1 MANGS
6 FPGPAHSPYKIS
18 ETEINGFMSELQK
31 LGLDK
36 AAASTAAAAEKIK
49 MSVSSNGPAND
60 WILVNPADV
69 FLTRPP
75 PLLWPERRVKI
86 TEDQFGGAS
95 LKAKPEIASVLD
107 IRNRDTFWRK
117 IVVVEIIAYVF
128 PFFFSPKKSIE
139 IKIYLEIGFGAI
151 F

>member
-1 MANGS
+1 
-6 FPGPAHSPYKIS
+6 
-18 ETEINGFMSELQK
+18 
-31 LGLDK
+31 
-36 AAASTAAAAEKIK
+36 
-49 MSVSSNGPAND
+49 
-60 WILVNPADV
+60 
-69 FLTRPP
+69 
-75 PLLWPERRVKI
+75 VKI

-107 IRNRDTFWRK
+107 IRNRDTFGRK